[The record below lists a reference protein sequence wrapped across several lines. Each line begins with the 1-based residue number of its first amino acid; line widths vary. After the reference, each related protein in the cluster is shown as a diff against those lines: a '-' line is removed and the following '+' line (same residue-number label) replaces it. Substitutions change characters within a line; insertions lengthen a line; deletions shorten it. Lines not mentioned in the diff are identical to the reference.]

1 MAGNKSSGNVLPFKM
16 DVNTLEKAVNQY
28 KTDMNDGKF
37 CRASWP
43 HFCAYLGYTEQEV
56 QEVIERGEDVKS
68 AYHDRNIVLKRMLT
82 WIRGEMLSGT
92 GWSGQNQTKAIFA
105 LQQDYGDGTKYA
117 NNHMNRDKGPGKV
130 VFNVSFGDGDAR
142 GRKAAK

>member
-1 MAGNKSSGNVLPFKM
+1 
-16 DVNTLEKAVNQY
+16 
-28 KTDMNDGKF
+28 
-37 CRASWP
+37 
-43 HFCAYLGYTEQEV
+43 
-56 QEVIERGEDVKS
+56 
-68 AYHDRNIVLKRMLT
+68 
-82 WIRGEMLSGT
+82 MLSGT

-130 VFNVSFGDGDAR
+130 VFNVSFGEGDSR